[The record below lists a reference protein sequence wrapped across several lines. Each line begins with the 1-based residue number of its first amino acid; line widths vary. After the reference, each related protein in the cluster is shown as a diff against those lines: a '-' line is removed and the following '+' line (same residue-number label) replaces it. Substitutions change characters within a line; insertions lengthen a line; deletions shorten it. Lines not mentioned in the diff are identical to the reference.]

1 MSRVEENDHVELTS
15 GEGKEE
21 VAQLNGSGAF
31 AAFSPRGS
39 GTGMNERC
47 FFFSAFF
54 CSSRRTAIYET
65 KGCAVWVHNSLHP
78 RFHWLDMPVYRQERV
93 APGHCPPQLAS
104 QACQRALVSGG
115 NLAE

>member
-39 GTGMNERC
+39 GNRDERTV
-47 FFFSAFF
+47 FFFTIFF
-54 CSSRRTAIYET
+54 VPHDEQRYTKRR
-65 KGCAVWVHNSLHP
+65 AVLCGFHNSLHR
-78 RFHWLDMPVYRQERV
+78 RFHWLDMPVYRQECV
-93 APGHCPPQLAS
+93 ALGHCSPQLAS
-104 QACQRALVSGG
+104 QACQRALVGWESC
-115 NLAE
+115 